1 MSYLENF
8 RRIKGDAKFKW
19 KLTHGLKWPG
29 IWLIFMRAVE
39 SLKMYTRWVPF
50 VESIWSF
57 RWKSTEELSFRS
69 LESDAKFEE
78 KLVLDFKNDM
88 TSLVNFNAS
97 SRKFENL
104 YIYVLLLSISYKV
117 LAKKVQKSYHSWNWR
132 VIQTLK
138 KN

>member
-1 MSYLENF
+1 MQNLSGNWLMAWKMTRDLVNF
-8 RRIKGDAKFKW
+8 HASSW
-19 KLTHGLKWPG
+19 KS
-29 IWLIFMRAVE
+29 E
-39 SLKMYTRWVPF
+39 MYTRWVPF